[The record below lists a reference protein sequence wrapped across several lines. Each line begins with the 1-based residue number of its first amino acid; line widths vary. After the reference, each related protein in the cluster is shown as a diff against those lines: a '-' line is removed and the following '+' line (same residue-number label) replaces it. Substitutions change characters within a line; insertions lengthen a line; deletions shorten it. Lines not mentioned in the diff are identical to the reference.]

1 MRLPAPRAA
10 RPADLARDPVVPLVL
25 RLAGPAI
32 LGISAHALQM
42 LANGWFVAD
51 LGAAAI
57 ATIGIAYPVTLL
69 VAALGYGAGIAAA
82 SVLSRALGRGDRG
95 LADAAASLGFWLALP
110 PGLALTGLILAHPPF
125 WLGLLGADPD
135 LAAAAAP
142 YTALATLGT
151 CLMLAIIVGGFVVR
165 AQGLARLSGAV
176 LVASFALNI
185 ALDWLLIRVLGL
197 GTAGAGWAAVLAQGA
212 GALAYLRHFR
222 RARGPVRI
230 RFRPPWRLFGAGGR
244 AAGPLLREMLWL
256 AAPAT
261 LSSLLAAV
269 AMALFVQAGAAYG
282 AAAVA
287 GLGLAL
293 RIVLVAAL
301 PLLGLMAGA
310 QAVIGFAHGAAYGAA
325 HLAGQRARRD
335 RALGFVTAGALAY
348 GCAAAALMALFS
360 DPLAGL
366 FAEDPA
372 VRAEGARATAAF
384 ALAFAPV
391 GLQLA
396 AATLFQAIGAPRRAA
411 AVSLAAQGLALIP
424 PLLILPRLYGYDG
437 VLASRIVAEFAADA
451 LGAALVLAWLRG
463 EAGRAGGG
471 AGAGSVEG
479 REAVQV
485 APPHQPAHE
494 GA

>member
-1 MRLPAPRAA
+1 MRLPDLRGAP

-82 SVLSRALGRGDRG
+82 SVLSRVLGRGDRR

-110 PGLALTGLILAHPPF
+110 PGLALTGLIFLHPPF
-125 WLGLLGADPD
+125 WLGLLGADAD

-142 YTALATLGT
+142 YTALASLGT
-151 CLMLAIIVGGFVVR
+151 WLMLAIIVGGFVVR

-176 LVASFALNI
+176 LVGSFGLNV
-185 ALDWLLIRVLGL
+185 ALDGLLIRVLGL
-197 GTAGAGWAAVLAQGA
+197 GTAGAGWAAILAQGA
-212 GALAYLRHFR
+212 GALAYLWHFR
-222 RARGPVRI
+222 RARGNARI
-230 RFRPPWRLFGAGGR
+230 RFRPPWRLFGQSGQP
-244 AAGPLLREMLWL
+244 AGPLLREMLWL

-261 LSSLLAAV
+261 LSSLLAAA

-310 QAVIGFAHGAAYGAA
+310 QAVIGFAHGAADRP
-325 HLAGQRARRD
+325 GQRARRD
-335 RALGFVTAGALAY
+335 RALGFVAAAALAY
-348 GCAAAALMALFS
+348 GFAAAALMALFS
-360 DPLAGL
+360 EPLAGV

-372 VRAEGARATAAF
+372 ARAEGARATAAF
-384 ALAFAPV
+384 ALALAPV
-391 GLQLA
+391 GLQLT
-396 AATLFQAIGAPRRAA
+396 AATLFQAVGAPRRAA

-451 LGAALVLAWLRG
+451 LGAALLLAWLRG
-463 EAGRAGGG
+463 EGRRAGPE
-471 AGAGSVEG
+471 AGADARSVEG
-479 REAVQV
+479 GEAVQV
-485 APPHQPAHE
+485 SAPHQPAHE